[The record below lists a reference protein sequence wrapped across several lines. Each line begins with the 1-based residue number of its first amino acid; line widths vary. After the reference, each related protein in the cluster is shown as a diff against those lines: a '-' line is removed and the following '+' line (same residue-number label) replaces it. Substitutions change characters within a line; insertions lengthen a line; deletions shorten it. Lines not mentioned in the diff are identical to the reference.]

1 MSFPSS
7 PSNNQITIVNGIR
20 YVYSSTKGTWTKVA
34 SGTTSVDQF
43 ARDKANSANV
53 LAQAAFNQA
62 NTGGGS
68 SLDQY
73 ARDTANSASSNTIVI
88 QGVNTSQNTRLDA
101 INNYSFGAYAQANL
115 AYAVASDALY
125 VWSPTQQNAQAAF
138 NKANSANVLAQAAFN
153 TANSASSNTI
163 YIQGVDTTQN
173 TRIISV
179 DAFAQASFNQANL
192 ALSTSVAVGD
202 SVTVIQGVNTSQ
214 NNRMTLIEG
223 VNTSQNTRL
232 DAINNYSFGAYAQ
245 ANAANNLAQSAFNK
259 ANTGAVLNGF
269 LSTSVLVANSTGYI
283 ANSDLRFYSSNNVLI
298 SPGDVVANG
307 YLKSLNSSGDEG
319 GEIFLARSQANTTL
333 DGGITI
339 DSYQNKIRF
348 FEQGGSARGAYIDLT
363 QCSGGAG
370 TNLLSGGGGTLDQY
384 ARDVNVYQNTRITAV
399 DSFVQASFDKANSA
413 NSLAQAAFNQANTGG
428 GSTIDQYARN
438 TANSASSNTVVIQG
452 VDVWQNT
459 RMSAIESYAQSAYS
473 TANSGGGG
481 GGTLDQVARNTANS
495 ASSNTIILQGINVT
509 QNTRLTGVETL
520 AQAAF
525 DQANTGGG
533 GGGTIDQYSR
543 DVNVYQNTRINTVE
557 VLAQAAF
564 DYANTFVDSGGSG
577 GGGTSGGIAFAR
589 VSVYGQANVIADSSA
604 DTLNFSAG
612 PGISITTDTATDTIT
627 ITNTIDTNTRVSLG
641 GLNPFT
647 VPTVNSGGYLANNT
661 NLNFYSSNNTLVV
674 TGNVVGGGI
683 RSTSSASP
691 PNSPTIGDIWYKTTT
706 DVMYRYTSDGTN
718 SYWLDIA
725 GSAVK
730 TGSII
735 TGAGVKVSDT
745 FVANTNQTIF
755 TTSQGYDPGAL
766 DVYLNGIKLISGTDY
781 VATDGSTVT
790 LTSPASSGTYV
801 EIIAWAEP
809 INILSPFLFLG
820 VGS

>member
-1 MSFPSS
+1 
-7 PSNNQITIVNGIR
+7 
-20 YVYSSTKGTWTKVA
+20 
-34 SGTTSVDQF
+34 
-43 ARDKANSANV
+43 
-53 LAQAAFNQA
+53 
-62 NTGGGS
+62 
-68 SLDQY
+68 
-73 ARDTANSASSNTIVI
+73 
-88 QGVNTSQNTRLDA
+88 
-101 INNYSFGAYAQANL
+101 
-115 AYAVASDALY
+115 
-125 VWSPTQQNAQAAF
+125 
-138 NKANSANVLAQAAFN
+138 
-153 TANSASSNTI
+153 
-163 YIQGVDTTQN
+163 
-173 TRIISV
+173 
-179 DAFAQASFNQANL
+179 
-192 ALSTSVAVGD
+192 
-202 SVTVIQGVNTSQ
+202 
-214 NNRMTLIEG
+214 LIEG

-245 ANAANNLAQSAFNK
+245 ANAANNLAQSAFDK
-259 ANTGAVLNGF
+259 ANTGV
-269 LSTSVLVANSTGYI
+269 
-283 ANSDLRFYSSNNVLI
+283 
-298 SPGDVVANG
+298 P
-307 YLKSLNSSGDEG
+307 
-319 GEIFLARSQANTTL
+319 
-333 DGGITI
+333 
-339 DSYQNKIRF
+339 
-348 FEQGGSARGAYIDLT
+348 
-363 QCSGGAG
+363 
-370 TNLLSGGGGTLDQY
+370 DQY

-428 GSTIDQYARN
+428 GSTLDQYARN
-438 TANSASSNTVVIQG
+438 TANSASSNTVIIQG

-543 DVNVYQNTRINTVE
+543 DVNVYQNTRINTVQ

-641 GLNPFT
+641 GLSPFT

-790 LTSPASSGTYV
+790 LTSPASSGTYI

>member
-1 MSFPSS
+1 MAFPSS
-7 PSNNQITIVNGIR
+7 PSNNQTTIVNGIR

-34 SGTTSVDQF
+34 SGATSVDQF

-73 ARDTANSASSNTIVI
+73 ARNTANSASSNTIVI

-115 AYAVASDALY
+115 AYAVASDALA
-125 VWSPTQQNAQAAF
+125 VWSPTEQNAQAAF

-259 ANTGAVLNGF
+259 ANTGAALNGF
-269 LSTSVLVANSTGYI
+269 LSTSVLVANTNGYI
-283 ANSDLRFYSSNNVLI
+283 ANSDLRFYSSNNALV
-298 SPGDVVANG
+298 SPGDIVSNG
-307 YLKSLNSSGDEG
+307 YLKSLSSSGDEG
-319 GEIFLARSQANTTL
+319 GEIFLARSQTNTTL

-339 DSYQNKIRF
+339 DSYQNRIRF

-370 TNLLSGGGGTLDQY
+370 TNLLSGGGGTIDQY

-399 DSFVQASFDKANSA
+399 DSFVQSSYDK
-413 NSLAQAAFNQANTGG
+413 
-428 GSTIDQYARN
+428 
-438 TANSASSNTVVIQG
+438 ANSASSNTVVIQG

-495 ASSNTIILQGINVT
+495 ASI
-509 QNTRLTGVETL
+509 
-520 AQAAF
+520 
-525 DQANTGGG
+525 
-533 GGGTIDQYSR
+533 
-543 DVNVYQNTRINTVE
+543 
-557 VLAQAAF
+557 
-564 DYANTFVDSGGSG
+564 
-577 GGGTSGGIAFAR
+577 
-589 VSVYGQANVIADSSA
+589 
-604 DTLNFSAG
+604 
-612 PGISITTDTATDTIT
+612 
-627 ITNTIDTNTRVSLG
+627 
-641 GLNPFT
+641 
-647 VPTVNSGGYLANNT
+647 
-661 NLNFYSSNNTLVV
+661 
-674 TGNVVGGGI
+674 
-683 RSTSSASP
+683 
-691 PNSPTIGDIWYKTTT
+691 
-706 DVMYRYTSDGTN
+706 
-718 SYWLDIA
+718 
-725 GSAVK
+725 
-730 TGSII
+730 
-735 TGAGVKVSDT
+735 
-745 FVANTNQTIF
+745 
-755 TTSQGYDPGAL
+755 
-766 DVYLNGIKLISGTDY
+766 
-781 VATDGSTVT
+781 
-790 LTSPASSGTYV
+790 
-801 EIIAWAEP
+801 
-809 INILSPFLFLG
+809 
-820 VGS
+820 

>member
-115 AYAVASDALY
+115 AYAVASDALA

-259 ANTGAVLNGF
+259 ANTGAALNGF
-269 LSTSVLVANSTGYI
+269 LSTSVLVANTNGYI
-283 ANSDLRFYSSNNVLI
+283 ANSDLRFYSSNNALV
-298 SPGDVVANG
+298 SPGDIVSNG
-307 YLKSLNSSGDEG
+307 YLKSLSSSGDEG

-363 QCSGGAG
+363 QCAGGAG
-370 TNLLSGGGGTLDQY
+370 TNLLSGGGGGGTIDQY

-399 DSFVQASFDKANSA
+399 DSFVQSSYDK
-413 NSLAQAAFNQANTGG
+413 
-428 GSTIDQYARN
+428 
-438 TANSASSNTVVIQG
+438 ANSASSNTVVIQG

-543 DVNVYQNTRINTVE
+543 DVNVYQNTRINTVQ

-641 GLNPFT
+641 GLSPFT

>member
-1 MSFPSS
+1 MPFPLS
-7 PSNNQITIVNGIR
+7 PTNGQQTTLNGVT
-20 YVYSSTKGTWTKVA
+20 YEYSSSNGTWTKIPATLV
-34 SGTTSVDQF
+34 SVIDQV

-62 NTGGGS
+62 NTGGGGS

-73 ARDTANSASSNTIVI
+73 ARDTANSASSNTITI

-101 INNYSFGAYAQANL
+101 INNYSFGAYAQANT
-115 AYAVASDALY
+115 AYAAASDALG
-125 VWSPTQQNAQAAF
+125 VWAQTEPVASGAF

-153 TANSASSNTI
+153 TANTASSNTVV
-163 YIQGVDTTQN
+163 IQGVDTWQN
-173 TRIISV
+173 SRIIAV

-192 ALSTSVAVGD
+192 ALTTSVAVGD
-202 SVTVIQGVNTSQ
+202 SVTVVQGVNVSQ
-214 NNRMTLIEG
+214 NTRMTIIEG
-223 VNTSQNTRL
+223 VNTSQNTRITAV
-232 DAINNYSFGAYAQ
+232 DTF
-245 ANAANNLAQSAFNK
+245 AQSAYNK
-259 ANTGAVLNGF
+259 ANTGGEYAIDNVARL
-269 LSTSVLVANSTGYI
+269 TANS
-283 ANSDLRFYSSNNVLI
+283 ASSNTIYTQGV
-298 SPGDVVANG
+298 DVW
-307 YLKSLNSSGDEG
+307 
-319 GEIFLARSQANTTL
+319 
-333 DGGITI
+333 
-339 DSYQNKIRF
+339 
-348 FEQGGSARGAYIDLT
+348 
-363 QCSGGAG
+363 
-370 TNLLSGGGGTLDQY
+370 
-384 ARDVNVYQNTRITAV
+384 QNTRITSV
-399 DSFVQASFDKANSA
+399 DSF
-413 NSLAQAAFNQANTGG
+413 AQAAFNQANTGG
-428 GSTIDQYARN
+428 GSTLDQFARN
-438 TANSASSNTVVIQG
+438 TANSASSNTIVIQG

-459 RMSAIESYAQSAYS
+459 RMSAIEAYAQSAYS

-509 QNTRLTGVETL
+509 QNTRLTGVESL

-543 DVNVYQNTRINTVE
+543 DVNVYQNTRINSVQ

-627 ITNTIDTNTRVSLG
+627 ITNTIDANTRVSLG
-641 GLNPFT
+641 GLSPFT
-647 VPTVNSGGYLANNT
+647 VPTVNTGGYLANNT
-661 NLNFYSSNNTLVV
+661 NLNYYTSNNTLIVD
-674 TGNVVGGGI
+674 GKIVGGGV
-683 RSTSSASP
+683 RSTSSATP
-691 PNSPTIGDIWYKTTT
+691 PTFPTIGDIWYKTTT

-718 SYWLDIA
+718 SYWLDIT

-745 FVANTNQTIF
+745 FVANTDQTIF

-766 DVYLNGIKLISGTDY
+766 DVYLNGIKLVNGTDY